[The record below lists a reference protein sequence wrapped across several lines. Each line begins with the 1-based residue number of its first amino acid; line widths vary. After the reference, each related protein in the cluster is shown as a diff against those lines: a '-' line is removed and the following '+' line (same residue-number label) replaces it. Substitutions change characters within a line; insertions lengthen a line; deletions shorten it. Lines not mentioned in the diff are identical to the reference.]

1 MFKIGWIGLGHMG
14 MPMAKR
20 LHTAGY
26 DIKVYNRTLKKAALS
41 GMHFV
46 EDLKDLLEDR
56 DVIITMLFDATSVE
70 EVYEE
75 IFKAGN
81 INGKI
86 FIDMTTGYPKTSKK
100 IAEEV
105 IKRNA
110 DFLEAPVIG
119 SILPA
124 EKGQLT
130 ILVSGDEETLN
141 KVYEIFSVLGKKIYY
156 MGEFGTASCMK
167 LINNSVLASFLGAL
181 CEAVVFAEKSGID
194 RKTAIE
200 ILENGAGQSMIMTAK
215 KDKLLKENYET
226 QFSVDLI
233 NKDLNYAVNLSKD
246 VSLPVPFTN
255 LSRDFYI
262 SAKANNLGDK
272 DFAAVLEI
280 FKKIAGI

>member
-1 MFKIGWIGLGHMG
+1 LLKIGWIGLGHMG
-14 MPMAKR
+14 MAMAKR

-46 EDLKDLLEDR
+46 ESIKDLLEDR
-56 DVIITMLFDATSVE
+56 DVIITMLFDASSVE
-70 EVYEE
+70 EIYAK
-75 IFKAGN
+75 IFEAGN

-105 IKRNA
+105 IKRSA

-119 SILPA
+119 SVQPA

-141 KVYEIFSVLGKKIYY
+141 RVYEIFSVLGKKIYY

-167 LINNSVLASFLGAL
+167 LINNSVLGTFLTAL
-181 CEAVVFAEKSGID
+181 CEAVIFAEKSGID
-194 RKTAIE
+194 RKMALE
-200 ILENGAGQSMIMTAK
+200 ILENGAGQSMVLNAK
-215 KDKLLKENYET
+215 KDKILNENYDT

-233 NKDLNYAVNLSKD
+233 NKDLNYALNLSKD
-246 VSLPVPFTN
+246 INLPVPFTN
-255 LSRDFYI
+255 LSREFFI
-262 SAKANNLGDK
+262 SAKANNLGEK

-280 FKKIAGI
+280 FKKIGGL

>member
-1 MFKIGWIGLGHMG
+1 LFKIGWIGLGHMG

-20 LHTAGY
+20 LHIAGY

-46 EDLKDLLEDR
+46 ENLEELLKDR
-56 DVIITMLFDATSVE
+56 DVIVTMLFDADSVE
-70 EVYEE
+70 EVYNE
-75 IFKAGN
+75 IFKYGN
-81 INGKI
+81 IQGKI

-105 IKRNA
+105 IKRGA

-119 SILPA
+119 SVQPA

-130 ILVSGDEETLN
+130 ILVSGDEETVN
-141 KVYEIFSVLGKKIYY
+141 KVYEIFSILGRKIYY

-167 LINNSVLASFLGAL
+167 LINNSVLGSFLATI
-181 CEAVVFAEKSGID
+181 CEAVIFAEKSGID
-194 RKTAIE
+194 RKTAVE
-200 ILENGAGQSMIMTAK
+200 ILENGAGQSMVMSVK
-215 KDKLLKENYET
+215 KNKILKEDYET

-246 VSLPVPFTN
+246 TIMPIPFTN
-255 LSRDFYI
+255 LARDFYL

-272 DFAAVLEI
+272 DFASVIEI
-280 FKKIAGI
+280 FKKLAGI

>member
-1 MFKIGWIGLGHMG
+1 MG

-46 EDLKDLLEDR
+46 EKLEDLLKDR
-56 DVIITMLFDATSVE
+56 DVIITMLFDADSVE
-70 EVYEE
+70 EVYQE
-75 IFKAGN
+75 IFKTGD
-81 INGKI
+81 ISGKI

-100 IAEEV
+100 IAEEI

-119 SILPA
+119 SVQPA

-130 ILVSGDEETLN
+130 ILVSGDENTLN
-141 KVYEIFSVLGKKIYY
+141 RVYEIFSVLGKKIFY
-156 MGEFGTASCMK
+156 MGEYGTASCMK
-167 LINNSVLASFLGAL
+167 LINNSVLGSFLTAI

-194 RKTAIE
+194 KKTAIE
-200 ILENGAGQSMIMTAK
+200 ILENGAGQSMVLSAK
-215 KDKLLKENYET
+215 KDKILHENYET

-233 NKDLNYAVNLSKD
+233 NKDLNYALNLSKD
-246 VSLPVPFTN
+246 INLPVPFTN
-255 LSRDFYI
+255 LAREFYI

-272 DFAAVLEI
+272 DFSAVLEI
-280 FKKIAGI
+280 FKKLGGI